1 MRTDRSWRTCHET
14 RDPLLRTSV
23 SGTSTSC
30 SSRAPARAAFGANST
45 RSLMPDWSATPVN
58 GPRVGL
64 HVLLA
69 PLGPVKLA
77 VEEEAGEAEARCGL
91 HSRLVDVAANGHDD
105 PERTWRIEAA

>member
-1 MRTDRSWRTCHET
+1 M
-14 RDPLLRTSV
+14 
-23 SGTSTSC
+23 
-30 SSRAPARAAFGANST
+30 
-45 RSLMPDWSATPVN
+45 N